1 MKIYRKIN
9 AAATPAKNSGT
20 TFYATTAEDIIKA
33 YDDNS
38 SNIWVR
44 QAFIEEG
51 LDAIDYDNNLFG
63 SAVIGDTLYICVTD
77 GKEIEVNG
85 TLVDPETALTDYTL
99 DDLSEYTKNASADII
114 RRYITE
120 YEIKSPDFD
129 KWAIDMLN
137 DGVSFSDLVADY
149 EDFDYV

>member
-63 SAVIGDTLYICVTD
+63 SVVIGDTLYICVTD

-85 TLVDPETALTDYTL
+85 TLVDPETALTDYTP

-114 RRYITE
+114 KRYITE